1 MVLVLYSV
9 PPPYFVQKVGDKR
22 RAVTKFSILVLL
34 AGYRVSRHDSNSGRL
49 ITSPSMVFL
58 SGAGATFQ
66 MPTLCN
72 PHRTRIAPSEGKRQL
87 SCLSAFNLPITLE
100 LAEHSQLGLAM
111 HTWSATFDFY
121 VIHDQIETL
130 NEKLEAVLDVTWSLR
145 ASFLDV

>member
-1 MVLVLYSV
+1 MVLVLHSV

-72 PHRTRIAPSEGKRQL
+72 PHRTRIAPLRGKRQL

-100 LAEHSQLGLAM
+100 LAEHRQPNHAHMERHFRFLC
-111 HTWSATFDFY
+111 Y
-121 VIHDQIETL
+121 IRQIETL
-130 NEKLEAVLDVTWSLR
+130 NEKLEAVLDVT
-145 ASFLDV
+145 

>member
-1 MVLVLYSV
+1 MGTEYANNIVSIPWFWFYTLF

-72 PHRTRIAPSEGKRQL
+72 PHRTRIAPLWGKRQL

-111 HTWSATFDFY
+111 HTWRYF
-121 VIHDQIETL
+121 
-130 NEKLEAVLDVTWSLR
+130 R
-145 ASFLDV
+145 FLCCIITNRNP